1 MRSAFRTHH
10 RTEIRRL
17 KTAAFARLD
26 HPDARRTLQVVR
38 WGKNSTTGKLTVE
51 RLSPITGLPPGAATG
66 ARPAA
71 WTRGHWK
78 IENLLRP
85 VRDRTFREDDSKV
98 HAGRLPRIPAGLRN
112 LAVGIHRRDG
122 PTGIAAAL
130 RHTVHDCR
138 TPLTAPFCPDESGQN
153 VITRGT
159 LWICGHPR
167 RQAVLTMR
175 A

>member
-66 ARPAA
+66 ARLAA

-98 HAGRLPRIPAGLRN
+98 HAGRLPASRPACATSPSAFTAG
-112 LAVGIHRRDG
+112 
-122 PTGIAAAL
+122 
-130 RHTVHDCR
+130 
-138 TPLTAPFCPDESGQN
+138 TAPPASPPPCATPS
-153 VITRGT
+153 TTAAR
-159 LWICGHPR
+159 P
-167 RQAVLTMR
+167 
-175 A
+175 